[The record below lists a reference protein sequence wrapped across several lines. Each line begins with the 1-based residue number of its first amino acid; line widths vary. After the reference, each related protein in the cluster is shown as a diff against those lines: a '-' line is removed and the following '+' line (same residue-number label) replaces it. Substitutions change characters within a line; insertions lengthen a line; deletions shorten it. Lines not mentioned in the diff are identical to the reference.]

1 MTEDKRKE
9 LWQQYS
15 ENKTSELRG
24 KLIIEYLDIVKIK
37 AKKLYVDLNFKVEYD
52 DLFSSGVFGLID
64 AIDKFDLKR
73 DIKFET
79 YANTRV
85 YGAII
90 DYVRKTNWK
99 PRTVISK
106 QKSLEKAIKKIRT
119 EKNREPTDEEIAKE
133 LNITLSK
140 LKKWY
145 TQVNVNLTSLDELIE
160 KRNTD
165 ALSLSDNV
173 HPEDI
178 FIKIET
184 KELLY
189 KAISKLTEKQRTV
202 IVLYYFKGLTDIEI
216 GRTLKKGTQN
226 ITFLRLR
233 ALKNLKKS
241 LNNYIK
247 K

>member
-99 PRTVISK
+99 PRTVISM
-106 QKSLEKAIKKIRT
+106 
-119 EKNREPTDEEIAKE
+119 DEI
-133 LNITLSK
+133 
-140 LKKWY
+140 
-145 TQVNVNLTSLDELIE
+145 IE

-165 ALSLSDNV
+165 TLSLSDNV

-189 KAISKLTEKQRTV
+189 KAISRLTEKQRTV

-216 GRTLKKGTQN
+216 SKLSKTSTQN
-226 ITFLRLR
+226 ITLMRLR

-241 LNNYIK
+241 LNEYINK
-247 K
+247 